1 MNLDETEMKMMKAIE
16 NLEERYI
23 NIRAGRANPAI
34 LNGVMVD
41 FYGTPTPISSIANIT
56 VPEARQ
62 LFVKPFDRST
72 LKNIEHAIIAANL
85 GINPTNNG
93 EMIII
98 TIPALTEDK
107 RREYVKQAKALS
119 EDAKV
124 ALRNIRQDANNEI
137 KKLELPEDQEKS
149 SLTEVQDLINKYNK
163 IVDEKQKEKEEELMT
178 V

>member
-1 MNLDETEMKMMKAIE
+1 MNLDETEMKMMRAIE
-16 NLEERYI
+16 TLEERYI
-23 NIRAGRANPAI
+23 NIRAGRANPAM

-41 FYGTPTPISSIANIT
+41 FYGSPAPIASVANIT

-149 SLTEVQDLINKYNK
+149 SLSEVQDLINKYNK

>member
-23 NIRAGRANPAI
+23 NIRAGRANPAM

-124 ALRNIRQDANNEI
+124 ALRNIRQDANTEI

-149 SLTEVQDLINKYNK
+149 SLNDVQDLINKYNK

>member
-23 NIRAGRANPAI
+23 NIRAGRANPAM

-41 FYGTPTPISSIANIT
+41 FYGTSTPISSIANIT

>member
-23 NIRAGRANPAI
+23 NIRAGRANPAM

-137 KKLELPEDQEKS
+137 KKLELPGDQEKS

>member
-23 NIRAGRANPAI
+23 NIRAGRANPAM

-85 GINPTNNG
+85 GINPTNNW

>member
-23 NIRAGRANPAI
+23 NIRAGRANSAM

-62 LFVKPFDRST
+62 LFVKPFDHST

>member
-23 NIRAGRANPAI
+23 NIRAGRANPAM

-85 GINPTNNG
+85 GINPTDSG

>member
-23 NIRAGRANPAI
+23 NIRAGRANPAM

-41 FYGTPTPISSIANIT
+41 FYGTSTPVSSIANIT

-93 EMIII
+93 EMLII
-98 TIPALTEDK
+98 TIPTLTEDK

-124 ALRNIRQDANNEI
+124 ALRNIRQDANAEI

-149 SLTEVQDLINKYNK
+149 SLNDVQNLINKYNK

>member
-23 NIRAGRANPAI
+23 NIRAGRANPAM

-41 FYGTPTPISSIANIT
+41 FYGSPTPISSIANIT

-149 SLTEVQDLINKYNK
+149 SLNDVQELINKYNK

>member
-1 MNLDETEMKMMKAIE
+1 
-16 NLEERYI
+16 
-23 NIRAGRANPAI
+23 
-34 LNGVMVD
+34 
-41 FYGTPTPISSIANIT
+41 
-56 VPEARQ
+56 
-62 LFVKPFDRST
+62 
-72 LKNIEHAIIAANL
+72 
-85 GINPTNNG
+85 
-93 EMIII
+93 MIII

-124 ALRNIRQDANNEI
+124 ALRNIRQDANAEI

-149 SLTEVQDLINKYNK
+149 SLNDVQDLINKYNK

>member
-23 NIRAGRANPAI
+23 NIRAGRANPAM

-72 LKNIEHAIIAANL
+72 IKNIEHAIIAANL

>member
-1 MNLDETEMKMMKAIE
+1 
-16 NLEERYI
+16 
-23 NIRAGRANPAI
+23 
-34 LNGVMVD
+34 MVD

>member
-1 MNLDETEMKMMKAIE
+1 
-16 NLEERYI
+16 
-23 NIRAGRANPAI
+23 
-34 LNGVMVD
+34 MVD

-62 LFVKPFDRST
+62 LFFKPFDRST

-93 EMIII
+93 EMLII

-124 ALRNIRQDANNEI
+124 ALRNIRQDANAEI

-149 SLTEVQDLINKYNK
+149 SLNDVQNLINKYNK

>member
-1 MNLDETEMKMMKAIE
+1 MNLDEFEMKMMKAID
-16 NLEERYI
+16 NLEERYVS
-23 NIRAGRANPAI
+23 IRAGRANPSM
-34 LNGVMVD
+34 LNGVTVD

-62 LFVKPFDRST
+62 LFIKPFDRST
-72 LKNIEHAIIAANL
+72 LKNIEHAIIVANL

-93 EMIII
+93 EMLII

-124 ALRNIRQDANNEI
+124 VLRNIRQDANTEI

-149 SLTEVQDLINKYNK
+149 SLNDVQELINKYNK
-163 IVDEKQKEKEEELMT
+163 IVDEKQKIKEEELMT